1 MTGGR
6 SGRNPV
12 VQYAGILSYMLLL
25 IMRIPLIG
33 MIGDAGM
40 GLFAPAFEI
49 FVLVTLLTSYSMTGA
64 MSGIIRY
71 RVKREQYKSAKKAF
85 QAAFLMDLLISAVFA
100 LVLLGLSGMI
110 ADILILESMSYMA
123 VMVTAPV
130 IVFAAFIGTFRGYF
144 NGYGLGVLT
153 AHSQYIEK
161 ISMIICVLCCG
172 SVLYRYGEKVSAL
185 RQDDVYS
192 FAHGALGA
200 MIGVL
205 LSQIITTVYLLV
217 IYVIYSGTLRGK
229 LGMDGSKR
237 IETQYSMQRV
247 ILANC
252 LPLAVIAI
260 LSNVYMLIDQRMF
273 NYCMNKKELG
283 GVRTALWG
291 SYYGR
296 LAVLI
301 GLGACCVILSI
312 YTMPGKISNSYD
324 REEYRVMRDRIS
336 RAVRRVCLVGFPVAV
351 YLAALADSTAAC
363 LVKGGNEDLASW
375 IRAGAVIIV
384 LYGFCFLLG
393 QLMYKIHMFRE
404 LLAVTAGSLLLHW
417 IIAYLFVQKA
427 LMGAEGIIAALI
439 ISFAANGALSFY
451 FVSRHLKYRQEWF
464 SGVAF
469 PAAAAAVSGLAVM
482 LVDKFL
488 LASLGGLPTI
498 LIGVLTGLI
507 LYVAFLMILRV
518 IGEEELSHIPLGFF
532 FIMLGKNLGIF

>member
-1 MTGGR
+1 MAGGR
-6 SGRNPV
+6 NGRNPV

-33 MIGDAGM
+33 VIGDAGM

-71 RVKREQYKSAKKAF
+71 RVKREQYKSAKNAF
-85 QAAFLMDLLISAVFA
+85 RAAFFMDLLISAAFA
-100 LVLLGLSGMI
+100 IVLLGLSGMI
-110 ADILILESMSYMA
+110 ADILVLESMSYMA
-123 VMVTAPV
+123 VMVSAPV
-130 IVFAAFIGTFRGYF
+130 IIFAAFIGTFRGYF

-161 ISMIICVLCCG
+161 ISMVICVLCCG
-172 SVLYRYGEKVSAL
+172 SALYNYGEKVSAL
-185 RQDDVYS
+185 RQDEAYS

-237 IETQYSMQRV
+237 METQYSIQRV
-247 ILANC
+247 ILVNC

-260 LSNVYMLIDQRMF
+260 LSNIYMLIDQRMF

-296 LAVLI
+296 FAVLI
-301 GLGACCVILSI
+301 GLGACCVVLGI
-312 YTMPGKISNSYD
+312 YTMTGKISNSYD
-324 REEYRVMRDRIS
+324 REEYRVMRDRIG
-336 RAVRRVCLVGFPVAV
+336 RAVRRVCLVGFPMAV
-351 YLAALADSTAAC
+351 YLAALANSVTAC

-375 IRAGAVIIV
+375 IRTGSVIIV
-384 LYGFCFLLG
+384 LYGFCFLFG
-393 QLMYKIHMFRE
+393 QIMYKIHMFRE
-404 LLAVTAGSLLLHW
+404 LY
-417 IIAYLFVQKA
+417 I
-427 LMGAEGIIAALI
+427 
-439 ISFAANGALSFY
+439 
-451 FVSRHLKYRQEWF
+451 
-464 SGVAF
+464 
-469 PAAAAAVSGLAVM
+469 
-482 LVDKFL
+482 
-488 LASLGGLPTI
+488 
-498 LIGVLTGLI
+498 
-507 LYVAFLMILRV
+507 
-518 IGEEELSHIPLGFF
+518 
-532 FIMLGKNLGIF
+532 